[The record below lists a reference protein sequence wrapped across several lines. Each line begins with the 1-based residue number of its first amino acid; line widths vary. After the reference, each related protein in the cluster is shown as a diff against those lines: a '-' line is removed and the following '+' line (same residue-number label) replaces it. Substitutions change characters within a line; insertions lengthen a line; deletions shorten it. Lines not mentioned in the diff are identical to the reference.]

1 MKREGKLS
9 RRSCKLSFYDKLR
22 GKRCK
27 NIEGFIEDKYGN
39 MLIMEKE

>member
-1 MKREGKLS
+1 MLS
-9 RRSCKLSFYDKLR
+9 RSCKLSFYDKLR
-22 GKRCK
+22 GKRRCK